1 MELDLPHHLN
11 YAVALSCKTHSR
23 ETVDLLP
30 KETPDFIP
38 SDLWH
43 SNSLDLNPV
52 DYKIWVIIQ
61 SRVYQTKMRSMDE
74 RQMID
79 VWCDL
84 EQLTIDMLLTT
95 GVEDFERASVRKE
108 DTSITACELATLISS
123 ISVTFGVTFV

>member
-1 MELDLPHHLN
+1 
-11 YAVALSCKTHSR
+11 
-23 ETVDLLP
+23 
-30 KETPDFIP
+30 
-38 SDLWH
+38 
-43 SNSLDLNPV
+43 
-52 DYKIWVIIQ
+52 
-61 SRVYQTKMRSMDE
+61 
-74 RQMID
+74 MID

>member
-1 MELDLPHHLN
+1 
-11 YAVALSCKTHSR
+11 
-23 ETVDLLP
+23 
-30 KETPDFIP
+30 
-38 SDLWH
+38 
-43 SNSLDLNPV
+43 
-52 DYKIWVIIQ
+52 
-61 SRVYQTKMRSMDE
+61 MDE